1 MLNLGDEKSKGICSP
16 NCPIVVQGNSG
27 GPLVNL
33 RGEVI
38 GVNNMKVL
46 AADGVSF
53 AIPVDTAKEVI
64 TQLLVSGRVLRPY
77 LGIKMLP
84 INPRVASQLRKLT
97 PTFPAV
103 THGILVPEVTKG
115 SPAERGGLKPGDVVV
130 GFGGCSDDEVTTG
143 RLIEELAKH
152 IDKSMELRVLRSSVD
167 GKQHLVK
174 LYVVASRV
182 EE

>member
-1 MLNLGDEKSKGICSP
+1 M
-16 NCPIVVQGNSG
+16 
-27 GPLVNL
+27 
-33 RGEVI
+33 
-38 GVNNMKVL
+38 NNMKVL

-97 PTFPAV
+97 PTFPEV
-103 THGILVPEVTKG
+103 TNGILVPEVTKG
-115 SPAERGGLKPGDVVV
+115 SPAEVGGLKPGDVIV
-130 GFGGCSDDEVTTG
+130 GFGKFRDDDVTTG
-143 RLIEELAKH
+143 KLIEELAKH
-152 IDKSMELRVLRSSVD
+152 IGKSMELSVLRSTVD
-167 GKQHLVK
+167 GKEHLIT
-174 LYVVASRV
+174 LHVVASRV